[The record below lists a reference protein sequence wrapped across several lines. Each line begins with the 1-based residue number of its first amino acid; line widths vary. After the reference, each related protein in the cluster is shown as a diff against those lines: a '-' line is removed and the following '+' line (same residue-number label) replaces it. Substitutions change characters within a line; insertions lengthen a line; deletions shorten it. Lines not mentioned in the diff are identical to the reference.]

1 MPMPRI
7 WMLFTGLFSALF
19 MTGCESP
26 TSAENR
32 PDHSAYYETN
42 RPATLAP
49 SGSDLDTSKSL
60 ALFAYFEEWVG
71 TPYRYGGASK
81 RGIDCSAFTQQAF
94 LAVYEHSLPRT
105 TRQQIK
111 SGEKI
116 SLATAD
122 HGDLIFFK
130 TGSTRYH
137 VGIYIGEKQFMHA
150 SSSKGVTI
158 SRVDNPYW
166 SARVIDVR
174 RYPLQ

>member
-1 MPMPRI
+1 MPRNWI
-7 WMLFTGLFSALF
+7 LITGLFSSLLLI
-19 MTGCESP
+19 GCESP
-26 TSAENR
+26 THDSDDSNFSS
-32 PDHSAYYETN
+32 HYETN
-42 RPATLAP
+42 RPGTLAP
-49 SGSDLDTSKSL
+49 SGSSFESSKIH
-60 ALFAYFEEWVG
+60 ALFAYFEEWKG

-111 SGEKI
+111 VGDKI
-116 SLATAD
+116 TLANAG

-130 TGSTRYH
+130 TGSSRYH
-137 VGIYIGEKQFMHA
+137 VGIYIGEKEFMHA

-158 SRVDNPYW
+158 SSVDNPYW
-166 SARVIDVR
+166 SKRVIDVR